1 MNKLEKEGP
10 FVECRGVSKSF
21 ATDAETLVVLKNLDL
36 TLFPRTT
43 NVILGESGCGKST
56 LLNILGG
63 LESLSAG
70 TVSAG
75 PYKVHELDETEIT
88 EYRKR
93 FIGFVFQFHYL
104 LKDFTALENVML
116 PALIAGVKRKRALER
131 AEALLA
137 EVRLEK
143 RMRYFPPQ
151 LSGGERQ
158 RVAVARALV
167 NNPRLV
173 LADEPTGNLDPA
185 NAAVV
190 RDFLF
195 SAVTKNGSSLL
206 MVTHDHATAPLADYV
221 YVLSDG
227 AIQSV
232 QSGKDFGA

>member
-1 MNKLEKEGP
+1 MNKVEKKQP
-10 FVECRGVSKSF
+10 FVECRGICKSF
-21 ATDAETLVVLKNLDL
+21 TTDAENLTVLKNLDL
-36 TLFPRTT
+36 VLYPETT

-56 LLNILGG
+56 FLNILGG

-70 TVSAG
+70 TVQAG
-75 PYKVHELDETEIT
+75 PYKVHELDETESA
-88 EYRKR
+88 EYRKF

-104 LKDFTALENVML
+104 LKDFTALENVMI
-116 PALIAGVKRKRALER
+116 PALIAGMKRKEALER
-131 AEALLA
+131 AKMLLA
-137 EVRLEK
+137 EVNLEK
-143 RMRYFPPQ
+143 RMKHFPPQ

-185 NAAVV
+185 NASVV

-206 MVTHDHATAPLADYV
+206 MVTHDRSTAPLADYV
-221 YVLSDG
+221 YVLENG
-227 AIQSV
+227 AIKEWE
-232 QSGKDFGA
+232 GC

>member
-1 MNKLEKEGP
+1 MNENEKKQP
-10 FVECRGVSKSF
+10 FVKCCGVCKSF
-21 ATDAETLVVLKNLDL
+21 TTGAESLTVLKNLDL
-36 TLFPRTT
+36 NLYPETT

-56 LLNILGG
+56 FLNILGG

-70 TVSAG
+70 TVQAG
-75 PYKVHELDETEIT
+75 DFKVHELDETEAA
-88 EYRKR
+88 EYRKF

-116 PALIAGVKRKRALER
+116 PALIAGMKKKDALER
-131 AEALLA
+131 AKSLLSQ
-137 EVRLEK
+137 VNLEK
-143 RMRYFPPQ
+143 RIKHFPSQ

-190 RDFLF
+190 RDVLF
-195 SAVTKNGSSLL
+195 SAVTNNGSSLL
-206 MVTHDHATAPLADYV
+206 MVTHDRSTAPLADYV
-221 YVLSDG
+221 YVLADG
-227 AIQSV
+227 NIKEC
-232 QSGKDFGA
+232 GDF